1 MFSRVLPQEIRSFL
15 SRHVRTLDELQLLM
29 SVIQSGDR
37 WWDVE
42 GASREVG
49 LTPEEARA
57 AFERFA
63 AQNLMDIRVGGDVCY
78 RFRPGTD
85 DLRAGAL
92 ATLEAYRNNP
102 IALARAI
109 SHGADRR
116 IADFADA
123 FRIRRETDDR

>member
-1 MFSRVLPQEIRSFL
+1 MVSRVLPQEVRSFL
-15 SRHVRTLDELQLLM
+15 TRHVRTLDELQLLM

-49 LTPEEARA
+49 LTPDDARA

-78 RFRPGTD
+78 RFHAGTD
-85 DLRAGAL
+85 DLRRAAL
-92 ATLEAYRNNP
+92 ATLHAYRNNP
-102 IALARAI
+102 IALARAV
-109 SHGADRR
+109 SGGARRR
-116 IADFADA
+116 ITDFADA
-123 FRIRRETDDR
+123 FRIRRENDDR